1 MTPEPLYDDL
11 SREDLLRILMER
23 DADER
28 GALRLHYGGQT
39 PPWQIVRRVRP
50 RCQKI
55 EPKLS
60 FGSEVDQ
67 AANLLIEGDNLQ
79 SMVSLYKYRGQID
92 LVLTDPPYNTGNDFR
107 YNDKWDIDP
116 NDTDLGKLVPA
127 DDGSRHSKWLRFMV
141 PRLWMMREMLRPNGV
156 LAICIDHRELFRLGM
171 VLDDMF
177 GEANR
182 IAIINWQKTYSPK
195 NNVGKRT
202 HVSTSTEYVLVY
214 AKSID
219 RAKTALLPRSEAM
232 NARYGSID
240 GDEEPWAPGDLTGRG
255 ADTHWGQVYG
265 IQSPFTGEIMWPS
278 EGRCWAIE
286 RKRLKKMLEA
296 WGCTYVNKDLKDGR
310 APSLVIKGSLE
321 KAKAAAQAI
330 LDAGKWPVGYWR
342 DGGLGAFREKV
353 YLKDVKKG
361 VVPMTYW
368 GDEEFDSPDVLGAM
382 SWEHEQSGH
391 SQSGVNELSAI
402 VGRSHG
408 FETVKP
414 LKLMKKIMQIW
425 CPPGGIV
432 LDPFAGSGTT
442 GHAVL
447 ELNKEAGANRRFVLI
462 EQGRPE
468 RGDSYAR
475 TLTCERLRRA
485 ISGERVN
492 KQGATVV
499 LAEPLAGGF
508 RFSKLTSKVD
518 ATAVLSLQREE
529 MLDLLI
535 TSHWDQTERAGAHLS
550 RMPADSAA
558 HLFARNSRGEGY
570 FLVWKGPDGP
580 SVLNRT
586 IFREITAEAK
596 LNGLTAPFHVYARTS
611 VFPGPNIHFYQ
622 IPDRILEKLGFN
634 EATQSYSQREDSIT

>member
-1 MTPEPLYDDL
+1 MFVAAQLVDWAFFAL
-11 SREDLLRILMER
+11 AAVGVER
-23 DADER
+23 MR
-28 GALRLHYGGQT
+28 
-39 PPWQIVRRVRP
+39 
-50 RCQKI
+50 
-55 EPKLS
+55 
-60 FGSEVDQ
+60 
-67 AANLLIEGDNLQ
+67 
-79 SMVSLYKYRGQID
+79 
-92 LVLTDPPYNTGNDFR
+92 
-107 YNDKWDIDP
+107 IDP
-116 NDTDLGKLVPA
+116 AASV
-127 DDGSRHSKWLRFMV
+127 MV
-141 PRLWMMREMLRPNGV
+141 PFDLYHMPYTHSLVGTAIWAAAALAVVAVHRRSMAIGLLAALVV
-156 LAICIDHRELFRLGM
+156 LSHWL
-171 VLDDMF
+171 LD
-177 GEANR
+177 
-182 IAIINWQKTYSPK
+182 W
-195 NNVGKRT
+195 VV
-202 HVSTSTEYVLVY
+202 HV
-214 AKSID
+214 
-219 RAKTALLPRSEAM
+219 
-232 NARYGSID
+232 
-240 GDEEPWAPGDLTGRG
+240 
-255 ADTHWGQVYG
+255 
-265 IQSPFTGEIMWPS
+265 
-278 EGRCWAIE
+278 
-286 RKRLKKMLEA
+286 
-296 WGCTYVNKDLKDGR
+296 KDGR

-492 KQGATVV
+492 KQGATLV
-499 LAEPLAGGF
+499 LAEPLASGF

-634 EATQSYSQREDSIT
+634 EATQSYSQREDSLT